1 MLVLSPTNSIKG
13 MCAPLRKKVRVG
25 SNFFVLTNFC
35 EVSGIWDQE
44 KEASPI
50 VVSTVFSPFGVG
62 NISLSFFAAVI
73 TSATADVFMPIAGE
87 HDHTT
92 HCRQLESDFG
102 L

>member
-50 VVSTVFSPFGVG
+50 VVSTVLSPFGVG
-62 NISLSFFAAVI
+62 NMSLSFFAAMI
-73 TSATADVFMPIAGE
+73 TSATADEFLSIAGE

-92 HCRQLESDFG
+92 HCRRRGSNVG

>member
-13 MCAPLRKKVRVG
+13 MCAPLRKKFEVG
-25 SNFFVLTNFC
+25 SNFCVLTNFC

-50 VVSTVFSPFGVG
+50 VVSTVLSPFGVG
-62 NISLSFFAAVI
+62 NMSLSFCAAVI
-73 TSATADVFMPIAGE
+73 TSATAGEFMSVPGE

-92 HCRQLESDFG
+92 HRRRL
-102 L
+102 